1 VQIEQSSVGNLLLA
15 SLSPGDYA
23 LFAPDL
29 VRVDLI
35 RRTLL
40 SSPEQPIVYCWF
52 LENGIASMVATSRDG
67 QETEAGIVGR
77 EGMIDVATIMGS
89 PRTPLRTFIQISGK
103 GLRIPARTMI
113 AAYSAS
119 ETVRRAF
126 NQFTFELLCQIAQTA
141 LANASYSVEQR
152 LARRLLMCA
161 DRLDRNEI
169 SLTHESLSVMLNV
182 RRAGVTQAIQSLQS
196 AGYLETRRGS
206 ARIVN
211 RRGLEEFAQD
221 AYSAPSL

>member
-1 VQIEQSSVGNLLLA
+1 MLLA
-15 SLSPGDYA
+15 RLSPGDYA

-29 VRVDLI
+29 VRFDFT

-40 SSPEQPIVYCWF
+40 LSPEQPILYCWF

-67 QETEAGIVGR
+67 QETEVGIVGR

-89 PRTPLRTFIQISGK
+89 PRTPLRTLIQISGR
-103 GLRIPARTMI
+103 GLRIPTRTMI

-126 NQFTFELLCQIAQTA
+126 NRFAFELLCQIAQTA

-169 SLTHESLSVMLNV
+169 VLTHESLSVMLNV
-182 RRAGVTQAIQSLQS
+182 RRAGVTQAFQSLQS

-206 ARIVN
+206 ARIVD

-221 AYSAPSL
+221 AYSAPLL